1 MRWVCKKGYF
11 VIIVLMI
18 SGCLPK
24 RVVGPTP
31 KPTEGRGIWVIAY
44 QIASPDN
51 IRKIVETA
59 KENNFNTLFVQIVVG
74 GYAYYNSDILP
85 RSENLTDSLFDPLK
99 DIIEEAHKKGLEVHA
114 WINTYIVWSREAL
127 PKASNHILYQHPD
140 WFLIDDNGKS
150 MSEYTKDDMI
160 WHNVEGMYL
169 DAGKKEVKD
178 WMYNIF
184 MEVTRNYDVDGV
196 HFDFVRYPV
205 GLFFPQ
211 KSGYPVFGELRR
223 AVDPL
228 IISRKAHYYDPS
240 SLVKRDI
247 SILDRW
253 NTYHFIMWNEKRSE
267 SIKELVEMVVEGIK
281 KEKPEVIVSAAVFP
295 NPGTAYKW
303 CAQRWKEWPLDI
315 TIPMAYGGSLE
326 YVGKLMASY
335 LTTNKCVYT
344 GLGAY
349 LKTSGEMIKEIK
361 LGRGLDIDG
370 FVLFM
375 GKPCFE
381 EKKYLSKIKAK
392 IFSIPALVP
401 KFPRAP
407 KRIDKNRQEDRWIK
421 NIEDSFTSTSE
432 FFKCLRDN
440 GKTYNDFIKE
450 QADEVNL
457 IEKIDN
463 EVYKETQIED
473 SEVVLSPKLVR
484 YSSIYI
490 RIPSSFWGKV
500 KALSKVTLVRTAL
513 KIHSFPTVARRYSEN
528 SKKPLGGD
536 CGFTTLDKDDQ
547 ITKTLDEMD
556 ENEIREMRTS
566 RGLVILKVDKIIPP
580 HLVEYSKLDLNS
592 KRIVFQ
598 RKLERRIEEWSHQ

>member
-11 VIIVLMI
+11 IILVIAILMTV
-18 SGCLPK
+18 GCLPK
-24 RVVGPTP
+24 RVIQPPSKV
-31 KPTEGRGIWVIAY
+31 TEGRGIWVIAY

-59 KENNFNTLFVQIVVG
+59 KENNFNMLFVQIVVG

-127 PKASNHILYQHPD
+127 PKASKHILYQHPD

-150 MSEYTKDDMI
+150 MAEYTKDDMI
-160 WHNVEGMYL
+160 WHRVEGMYL

-178 WMYNIF
+178 WIYNIF

-205 GLFFPQ
+205 GLFFPR
-211 KSGYPVFGELRR
+211 KSDYP
-223 AVDPL
+223 VDPL
-228 IISRKAHYYDPS
+228 MISRNAHYYEPS
-240 SLVKRDI
+240 SLVKRDG

-253 NTYHFIMWNEKRSE
+253 NMYHFIMWNEERSE
-267 SIKELVEMVVEGIK
+267 SIKELVEMVVEGIE

-295 NPGTAYKW
+295 DPGTAYKW
-303 CAQRWKEWPLDI
+303 CGQRWRKWPLDI
-315 TIPMAYGGSLE
+315 TIPMAYGGNLE

-349 LKTSGEMIKEIK
+349 LKTSDEIIKEIK

-381 EKKYLSKIKAK
+381 EKKYLSRIKSK
-392 IFSIPALVP
+392 LFSIPALVP
-401 KFPRAP
+401 RFPREP
-407 KRIDKNRQEDRWIK
+407 ERVDKSKKENRWIK

-440 GKTYNDFIKE
+440 GKTYNDFLKE

-457 IEKIDN
+457 IEKINN
-463 EVYKETQIED
+463 EVYKETKIED
-473 SEVVLSPKLVR
+473 SEIVLSPKLVR
-484 YSSIYI
+484 YSSIYVS
-490 RIPSSFWGKV
+490 IPSSFWGKI
-500 KALSKVTLVRTAL
+500 KAFSKVTLVRTAL
-513 KIHSFPTVARRYSEN
+513 KLHSFPTVARRYSEN

-547 ITKTLDEMD
+547 ITKALDEME
-556 ENEIREMRTS
+556 ENELREIRTS
-566 RGLVILKVDKIIPP
+566 LGIIFLKVDKIIQP
-580 HLVEYSKLDLNS
+580 HLVEYGKLDLNS
-592 KRIVFQ
+592 KRVVFQ
-598 RKLERRIEEWSHQ
+598 RELERRIEEWSHQ